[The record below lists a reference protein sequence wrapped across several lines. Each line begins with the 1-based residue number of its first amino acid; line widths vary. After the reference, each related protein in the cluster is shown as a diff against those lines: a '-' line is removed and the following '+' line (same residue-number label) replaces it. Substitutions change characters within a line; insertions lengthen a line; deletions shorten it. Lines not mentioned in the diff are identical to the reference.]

1 MCAHSVFLVAPG
13 VHILCMSTT
22 TTKQMTG
29 LHRMQKQESTAT
41 ARLGEAKT
49 ENCKSRSSSAT
60 LILRPLFCVCLLSL
74 FSIGR
79 RCLCLVLGPTSLQ
92 KLAFSPGMGNGNGN
106 ASPPCDAWRLV
117 IGPLEHPGSCWEGG
131 VAIATRPVGREIWR
145 GRFSRPAAGLRFGS
159 VCRHP
164 QLLLRARP
172 RHAIVAGGSRPMLHV
187 HCSILLYAMDATRT
201 YMYTYS
207 TRRRVQRARRA

>member
-1 MCAHSVFLVAPG
+1 M
-13 VHILCMSTT
+13 LCLAS
-22 TTKQMTG
+22 
-29 LHRMQKQESTAT
+29 QESTAT

-131 VAIATRPVGREIWR
+131 VAIARLGQSGERYAGPLFPSCCWTSLWLGLSPPATASASSSETCHR
-145 GRFSRPAAGLRFGS
+145 GRRITTNAA
-159 VCRHP
+159 
-164 QLLLRARP
+164 
-172 RHAIVAGGSRPMLHV
+172 
-187 HCSILLYAMDATRT
+187 RT
-201 YMYTYS
+201 L
-207 TRRRVQRARRA
+207 